1 MTIGRILAGEFN
13 IAPERIDA
21 TLKLLDEGN
30 TVPFIARYRKEA
42 TGGIE
47 DEVLRKI
54 EGRKQELE
62 KVADRRETVLNTIE
76 GLGKLTEEL
85 KNTIDNTWD
94 MQTLEDLYRPYK
106 PKRRTRATA
115 AEEKG
120 LGPLAENFMSDESM
134 DAFNAM
140 VDGFEGLER
149 EEILAGVSD
158 IVAESISN
166 DPAVRRLLK
175 SYLWRRGEIL
185 TESGKEEDAAYAMY
199 EDFHAP
205 LKEVKNHNILAM
217 NRGEGEGAVKVKIQC
232 NEDTL
237 ISMITQIRRPAEDK
251 LDAFSPMAEDAFK
264 RLLFPSLEREIRRDL
279 KERAEA
285 DAIEVFAH
293 NLKPLLLMP
302 PLGHYVVLGLDPGYR
317 TGCKVAVVDE
327 NGKFLDN
334 AVIYPAPP
342 VQKVA
347 EAKRI
352 IEGLVKKYHVKFIA
366 IGSGTAS
373 YETEQF
379 VSGLIE
385 EKNLD
390 VAYAV
395 VSEDGASV
403 YSASEL
409 GIEEFPDLDV
419 TVRGAISIAR
429 RLQDPLAELVKI
441 EPRHIGVGQYQ
452 HDLDKKAL
460 DDRLQG
466 VVEGAVN
473 EVGVDINSASAS
485 LLSFVAGI
493 GPSLAKN
500 IVSYREAA
508 GAFKNRRDIK
518 KVKGLGEKAFKQSA
532 GFLRIQDA
540 ENILD
545 RTGVHPESYD
555 LAALILRE
563 EDLTEGEEKILREA
577 GSFTVEDIRKELEK
591 PGRDPRGDTEDVGL
605 RRSALTME
613 ELIPGLELE
622 GVVKNVVDFGAFIDI
637 GVKKEGLLHISKM
650 KGKGKKAIY
659 NLLKVGDRLTV
670 VIEKVDKER
679 GRISLDMQH

>member
-1 MTIGRILAGEFN
+1 MTIGKILAGEFN

-54 EGRKQELE
+54 ESRKQELE

-76 GLGKLTEEL
+76 GLGKLTDEL

-134 DAFNAM
+134 DVFNAM
-140 VDGFEGLER
+140 VDGFEGLEK

-175 SYLWRRGEIL
+175 SYLWRRGEIV
-185 TESGKEEDAAYAMY
+185 TESGKEADAAYAMY
-199 EDFHAP
+199 DDFTAP

-232 NEDTL
+232 NEDAL

-342 VQKVA
+342 VQKVE

-352 IEGLVKKYHVKFIA
+352 IAGLVKKYHVRFIA

-508 GAFKNRRDIK
+508 GAFRNRRDIK

-577 GSFTVEDIRKELEK
+577 GAFTVEDIRKELEK

>member
-1 MTIGRILAGEFN
+1 MTIGKILAGEFN

-54 EGRKQELE
+54 ESRKQELE
-62 KVADRRETVLNTIE
+62 KVTDRRETVLNTIE
-76 GLGKLTEEL
+76 GLGKLTDEL

-134 DAFNAM
+134 DVFNAM
-140 VDGFEGLER
+140 VDAFEGLEK
-149 EEILAGVSD
+149 EEVLAGVSD

-175 SYLWRRGEIL
+175 SYLWRRGEIV
-185 TESGKEEDAAYAMY
+185 TESGKEADAAYAMY
-199 EDFHAP
+199 DDFTAP

-232 NEDTL
+232 NEDAL

-342 VQKVA
+342 VQKVE

-352 IEGLVKKYHVKFIA
+352 IAGLVKKYHVKFIA

-508 GAFKNRRDIK
+508 GAFRNRRDIK

-577 GSFTVEDIRKELEK
+577 GAFTVEDIRKELEK

>member
-1 MTIGRILAGEFN
+1 MTIGKILAGEFN

-54 EGRKQELE
+54 ESRKQELE

-76 GLGKLTEEL
+76 GLGKLTDEL

-134 DAFNAM
+134 DIFNAM
-140 VDGFEGLER
+140 VDAFEGLEK

-175 SYLWRRGEIL
+175 SYLWRRGEIV
-185 TESGKEEDAAYAMY
+185 TESGKEADAAYAMY
-199 EDFHAP
+199 DDFTAP

-232 NEDTL
+232 NEDAL
-237 ISMITQIRRPAEDK
+237 ISMITQIRRPKEDK

-293 NLKPLLLMP
+293 NLKPLLLSP

-342 VQKVA
+342 VQKVE

-352 IEGLVKKYHVKFIA
+352 IAGLVKKYHVKFIA

-409 GIEEFPDLDV
+409 GIEEFPNLDV

-577 GSFTVEDIRKELEK
+577 GAFTVEDIRKELEK

>member
-1 MTIGRILAGEFN
+1 MTIGKILAGEFN

-54 EGRKQELE
+54 ESRKQELE

-76 GLGKLTEEL
+76 GLGKLTDEL

-134 DAFNAM
+134 DVFNAM
-140 VDGFEGLER
+140 VDGFEGLEK
-149 EEILAGVSD
+149 EEVLAGVSD

-185 TESGKEEDAAYAMY
+185 TESGKEADAAYAMY
-199 EDFHAP
+199 EAFHAP

-232 NEDTL
+232 NEDAL

-251 LDAFSPMAEDAFK
+251 LHAFSPMAEDAFK

-342 VQKVA
+342 VQKVE

-352 IEGLVKKYHVKFIA
+352 IAGLVKKYHVKFIA

-500 IVSYREAA
+500 IVSYRETA
-508 GAFKNRRDIK
+508 GAFRNRRDIK

-577 GSFTVEDIRKELEK
+577 GSYTVEDIRKELEK

>member
-1 MTIGRILAGEFN
+1 MTIGKILAGEFN

-54 EGRKQELE
+54 ESRKQELE

-76 GLGKLTEEL
+76 GLGKLTDEL

-134 DAFNAM
+134 DIFNAM
-140 VDGFEGLER
+140 VDAFEGLEK

-175 SYLWRRGEIL
+175 SYLWRRGEIV
-185 TESGKEEDAAYAMY
+185 TESGKEADAAYAMY
-199 EDFHAP
+199 DDFTAP

-232 NEDTL
+232 NEDAL
-237 ISMITQIRRPAEDK
+237 ISMIIQIRRPAEDK

-342 VQKVA
+342 VQKVE

-352 IEGLVKKYHVKFIA
+352 IASLVKKYHVKFIA

-460 DDRLQG
+460 DDRLR
-466 VVEGAVN
+466 AWW
-473 EVGVDINSASAS
+473 
-485 LLSFVAGI
+485 
-493 GPSLAKN
+493 
-500 IVSYREAA
+500 
-508 GAFKNRRDIK
+508 
-518 KVKGLGEKAFKQSA
+518 
-532 GFLRIQDA
+532 
-540 ENILD
+540 
-545 RTGVHPESYD
+545 
-555 LAALILRE
+555 
-563 EDLTEGEEKILREA
+563 
-577 GSFTVEDIRKELEK
+577 
-591 PGRDPRGDTEDVGL
+591 
-605 RRSALTME
+605 
-613 ELIPGLELE
+613 
-622 GVVKNVVDFGAFIDI
+622 
-637 GVKKEGLLHISKM
+637 
-650 KGKGKKAIY
+650 
-659 NLLKVGDRLTV
+659 
-670 VIEKVDKER
+670 KER
-679 GRISLDMQH
+679 STKWAWT

>member
-1 MTIGRILAGEFN
+1 MTIGKILAGEFN

-54 EGRKQELE
+54 ESRKQELE
-62 KVADRRETVLNTIE
+62 KVTDRRETVLNTIE
-76 GLGKLTEEL
+76 GLGKLTDEL

-134 DAFNAM
+134 DVFNAM
-140 VDGFEGLER
+140 VDAFEGLEK
-149 EEILAGVSD
+149 EEVLAGVSD

-175 SYLWRRGEIL
+175 SYLWRRGEIV
-185 TESGKEEDAAYAMY
+185 TESGKEADAAYAMY
-199 EDFHAP
+199 DDFTAP

-232 NEDTL
+232 NEDAL
-237 ISMITQIRRPAEDK
+237 ISMITQIRRPKEDK

-293 NLKPLLLMP
+293 NLKPLLLSP

-342 VQKVA
+342 VQKVE

-352 IEGLVKKYHVKFIA
+352 IAGLVKKYHVKFIA

-385 EKNLD
+385 EKNID

-409 GIEEFPDLDV
+409 GIEEFPNLDV

-577 GSFTVEDIRKELEK
+577 GAFTVEDIRKELEK

>member
-1 MTIGRILAGEFN
+1 MTIGKILAGEFN

-54 EGRKQELE
+54 ESRKQELE

-76 GLGKLTEEL
+76 GLGKLTDEL

-140 VDGFEGLER
+140 VDAFEGLEK

-175 SYLWRRGEIL
+175 SYLWRRGEIV
-185 TESGKEEDAAYAMY
+185 TESGKEADAAYAMY
-199 EDFHAP
+199 DDFTAP

-232 NEDTL
+232 NEDAL

-251 LDAFSPMAEDAFK
+251 LHAFSPMAEDAFK

-293 NLKPLLLMP
+293 NLKPLLLSP

-342 VQKVA
+342 VQKVE

-352 IEGLVKKYHVKFIA
+352 IASLVKKYHVKFIA

-500 IVSYREAA
+500 IVSYRETT

-577 GSFTVEDIRKELEK
+577 GAFTVEDIRKELEK

>member
-54 EGRKQELE
+54 ESRKQELE

-76 GLGKLTEEL
+76 GLGKLTDEL

-134 DAFNAM
+134 DIFNAM
-140 VDGFEGLER
+140 ADAFEGFEK

-185 TESGKEEDAAYAMY
+185 TESGKEADAAYAMY
-199 EDFHAP
+199 DDFTAP

-232 NEDTL
+232 NEDAL

-293 NLKPLLLMP
+293 NLKPLLLSP

-342 VQKVA
+342 VQKVE

-352 IEGLVKKYHVKFIA
+352 IAGLVKKYHVKFIA

-409 GIEEFPDLDV
+409 GIEEFPNLDV

-679 GRISLDMQH
+679 GRISLDVKN